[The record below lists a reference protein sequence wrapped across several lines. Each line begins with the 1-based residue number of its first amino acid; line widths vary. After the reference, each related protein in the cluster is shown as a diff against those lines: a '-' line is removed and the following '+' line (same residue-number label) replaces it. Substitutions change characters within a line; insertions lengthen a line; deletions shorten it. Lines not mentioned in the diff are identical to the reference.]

1 MLRAIDITPVRIT
14 DASAGFVA
22 IPISVVEGLRIS
34 IESLRFEI
42 IPSSGIAKVLNVLAS
57 AMSGAIIGAGAALA
71 SLAFITIEASA
82 LTRVTLADTTTST
95 FHILVEVSIDIR
107 VIHPGDLIG
116 ADSLRAVR
124 GVVAEAHAPVV
135 VAHAHV
141 VSGAAAVARARVV
154 AGGERSADERG

>member
-22 IPISVVEGLRIS
+22 IPVSVVEGLGFS
-34 IESLRFEI
+34 IKSIRGVI
-42 IPSSGIAKVLNVLAS
+42 IPSRGIAKVLDILAS
-57 AMSGAIIGAGAALA
+57 AMSRAIIGAGAALA
-71 SLAFITIEASA
+71 SLAFIAVEASA

-95 FHILVEVSIDIR
+95 LHILVEVSIDIR
-107 VIHPGDLIG
+107 EVNPCDLIG

-124 GVVAEAHAPVV
+124 GVVAETHAPVV

-141 VSGAAAVARARVV
+141 VSGAAAVA
-154 AGGERSADERG
+154 